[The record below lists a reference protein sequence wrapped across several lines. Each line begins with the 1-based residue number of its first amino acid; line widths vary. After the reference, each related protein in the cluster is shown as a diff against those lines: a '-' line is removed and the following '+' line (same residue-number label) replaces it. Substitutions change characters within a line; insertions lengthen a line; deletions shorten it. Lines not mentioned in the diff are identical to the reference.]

1 MTSPGEANVVPIAL
15 VLDGRTGYTIW
26 AAPWVEDGEEWQAFL
41 GAGSKVFA
49 FEDLNDLETFLGS
62 RSQND
67 LSDHP
72 SWTMLTTL
80 PAEQLAPET
89 DYYFDLDE
97 VPGLTH
103 TDPDDEV
110 VMRVGDTID
119 MVRRIAECCD
129 DGPLLNLLESPAFA
143 ALLDEES
150 ALEAGSDSDD
160 TTDPDDSD
168 STDSSDSTGSDVGG
182 EAVKAAETAGGGEGP
197 HRDGDGENDRDDGD
211 DPWAEIGEAVRTS
224 WPLVTRRVNACLH
237 WFAPGEQPERVA
249 PDDADESATDTADL
263 TEPGEDRTT
272 DTGEVDEKAARFWA
286 EVGIAPTLLI
296 TSTGAGYTL
305 RCYLDDEAR
314 FLGTDQHIEMFR
326 SAAGLE
332 EYTRADQDH
341 DLAELDSWPEVRGA
355 ESLSVTPAAEDC
367 YDLGAAEA
375 QLHAGPAAADPIVL
389 RRASEFLLDAAE
401 YCDLVGVTEALADDA
416 PLGQAIGAVLRSATG
431 SMFSQTWNG
440 AEAAALWREAVT
452 EVESAL
458 RWND

>member
-41 GAGSKVFA
+41 GAGSRVFV
-49 FEDLNDLETFLGS
+49 FEDLDDLATFLGS
-62 RSQND
+62 GSEND

-80 PAEQLAPET
+80 PAEQLAPEQ
-89 DYYFDLDE
+89 DYHFDLDE

-110 VMRVGDTID
+110 VMRVGDTVD
-119 MVRRIAECCD
+119 MVQRIAECCD

-150 ALEAGSDSDD
+150 ALEAGSDSEDA
-160 TTDPDDSD
+160 T
-168 STDSSDSTGSDVGG
+168 
-182 EAVKAAETAGGGEGP
+182 
-197 HRDGDGENDRDDGD
+197 DGEDAEITEGGSGTAAAADTAADHGDTDGLEEDAD
-211 DPWAEIGEAVRTS
+211 DPWAEIGEAVRTA
-224 WPLVTRRVNACLH
+224 WPLVTKRVNACLH
-237 WFAPGEQPERVA
+237 WFAPGEQPERVV
-249 PDDADESATDTADL
+249 PDRTDESPAGDNAEL
-263 TEPGEDRTT
+263 TEPDTT
-272 DTGEVDEKAARFWA
+272 GTTGTTGADDEPDEKTARFWA

-296 TSTGAGYTL
+296 TSAGVGYTL

-314 FLGTDQHIEMFR
+314 FLGVDQHIEMFR

-332 EYTRADQDH
+332 EFARADNEH
-341 DLAELDSWPEVRGA
+341 DLAELDTWPQVRGA

-375 QLHAGPAAADPIVL
+375 QLHAGPAGADPVVL